1 MRRVFLRES
10 PTCLGK
16 QGDLPRFSPSFIKV
30 REFFIPLTEARLR
43 GVKRRNKWISQYLL
57 LFFTVIA
64 ISACLST
71 ETNQSQPINSQA
83 TPADCR
89 VVQHALGETC
99 IPVNPQRVVVLSIGL
114 DTILSLGVKPVGSV
128 QVGRKDYLESKAEGV
143 ASVGSPGNPDLE
155 SIVALNPDLI
165 LGIGRHKESYK
176 LLSQIAPTFI
186 AEVKS
191 SVEWKKLLIKYAEAL
206 GKTETAEQIMSN
218 YDARIEEF
226 QSQMGERLSETET
239 SIIRVRQDRI
249 EIYLEDSFPGAVV
262 ADTGLPRP
270 SEQTNA
276 EQEFDIDISKESL
289 YMAEGDVMYVWTSG
303 SNEEIAEDDQAAL
316 EELKVDPLWSE
327 LNAVQQ
333 GQVYDIPQYWIGTGP
348 IAANLVLDDLFKY
361 LVDSPSQSSQ

>member
-1 MRRVFLRES
+1 
-10 PTCLGK
+10 
-16 QGDLPRFSPSFIKV
+16 
-30 REFFIPLTEARLR
+30 
-43 GVKRRNKWISQYLL
+43 
-57 LFFTVIA
+57 
-64 ISACLST
+64 
-71 ETNQSQPINSQA
+71 
-83 TPADCR
+83 
-89 VVQHALGETC
+89 
-99 IPVNPQRVVVLSIGL
+99 
-114 DTILSLGVKPVGSV
+114 
-128 QVGRKDYLESKAEGV
+128 
-143 ASVGSPGNPDLE
+143 
-155 SIVALNPDLI
+155 
-165 LGIGRHKESYK
+165 
-176 LLSQIAPTFI
+176 
-186 AEVKS
+186 
-191 SVEWKKLLIKYAEAL
+191 
-206 GKTETAEQIMSN
+206 MSN

-270 SEQTNA
+270 SEQSNA

-289 YMAEGDVMYVWTSG
+289 YMADGDVMFVWTSG